1 MTPEGFARTLAAV
14 EPPAGLAPALIALW
28 HAARGAWDK
37 AHAIVQGHEGT
48 PDCDWVHAHLH
59 RIEGDTANAAHWY
72 RRAGRPVA
80 AGAQDA
86 ERDAILAALI
96 RTD

>member
-1 MTPEGFARTLAAV
+1 MTPEAFAQSLAAA
-14 EPPAGLAPALIALW
+14 EPPAGLPLALAALW
-28 HAARGAWDK
+28 HAARGGWNQ
-37 AHAIVQGHEGT
+37 AHAIVQAHEGT

-59 RIEGDTANAAHWY
+59 RIEGDAANAAYWY

-86 ERDAILAALI
+86 ERTDILAALI
-96 RTD
+96 RTG